1 MKRATAVWFPAIL
14 AGLWGCASSSQEY
27 PAQEFQAPDGGS
39 RAEPQRRLEDLA
51 LLYDDTIV
59 TQSARTVDFN
69 GQAVVPRYIYTD
81 KDKGGRDLAVNV
93 VSTKAVFGL
102 NENMTVGVTIPY
114 VNKRLRRTNPTSGQ
128 PETLRSDGVGDLPIV
143 GKYRFFQDSG
153 AGETTEAAVIFG
165 LELPTGRT
173 NITEGGMRL
182 EQPLQPG
189 SGSVDAILGGAF
201 TRVDGRWLVN
211 ANILG
216 KINSEADDYRFGNT
230 YRFDI
235 GGQFRLYPARYERFD
250 QTTVNLIVELNTIYA
265 EEDTFQGSTLADTG
279 GLKMFVTPGLQVI
292 VTENV
297 LFEGAVQLPAIL
309 NLHGSQLEENLRV
322 IFGLRVRF

>member
-1 MKRATAVWFPAIL
+1 MKRATQVWFQAIL
-14 AGLWGCASSSQEY
+14 AGFWGCASSSQEY
-27 PAQEFQAPDGGS
+27 PARESQVPVGGS
-39 RAEPQRRLEDLA
+39 QLAHQRRLEDLA

-59 TQSARTVDFN
+59 TLSARTVDFN
-69 GQAVVPRYIYTD
+69 GQAVVPRYTYTD
-81 KDKGGRDLAVNV
+81 KNKGGRDLAVNV

-102 NENMTVGVTIPY
+102 NANTTVGVTIPY
-114 VNKRLRRTNPTSGQ
+114 VNKRLRRTNPMSGQ

-173 NITEGGMRL
+173 NITEGGVRL
-182 EQPLQPG
+182 SQPLQPG
-189 SGSVDAILGGAF
+189 SGSVDAILGAAF

-211 ANILG
+211 ADLLG

-235 GGQFRLYPARYERFD
+235 GGQYRLYPARYERFD
-250 QTTVNLIVELNTIYA
+250 QTTVNLIAELNTIYA
-265 EEDTFQGSTLADTG
+265 EKDTFQGPTLADTG

-292 VTENV
+292 VSEDM
-297 LFEGAVQLPAIL
+297 LFEAGVQLPAIL

-322 IFGLRVRF
+322 IIGLRARF